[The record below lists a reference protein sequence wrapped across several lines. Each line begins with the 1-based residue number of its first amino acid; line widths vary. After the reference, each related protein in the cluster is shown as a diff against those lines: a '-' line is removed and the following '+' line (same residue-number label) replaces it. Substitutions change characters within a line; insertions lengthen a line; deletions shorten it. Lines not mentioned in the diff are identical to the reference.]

1 MTRASSRTRAA
12 VGAALALLVALA
24 GACGDD
30 RPKLAPLAP
39 TGSLGGAYASDGGAT
54 DGAASSSGGGGGLDC
69 SALTAPDGGACS
81 CFEQRLVGDGP
92 NVYFVLDRSG
102 SMASDGKWDTVR
114 AVVAEIVRAMGPRI
128 NPGVAVFPGQVDA
141 CATGVELVA
150 VSPGDQTAG
159 GKDGPTTTSIVSALA
174 ATPAGGGTPTRA
186 ALEGAR
192 AALAKVKG
200 KSFVVLA
207 TDGAPNCV
215 RTSCPSSLC
224 TLNIDGIQGC
234 SPGGPTCCDLPD
246 TTACL
251 DGDGTQSAVAALKSA
266 NVPTYVVG
274 VPGSETYASVLDRLA
289 SAGGTARTGAT
300 PLYYKVDST
309 SQAAL
314 TTTLKKVT
322 AQITA
327 TCTFDLEST
336 PIPDLVNVFLDG
348 ALVPHDT
355 TNGWTIDGARVTL
368 VGKTCAAVKSGDAF
382 RVQITTGCSTVK

>member
-1 MTRASSRTRAA
+1 MRWLRAA
-12 VGAALALLVALA
+12 VVFGAGLTVLA
-24 GACGDD
+24 GACSSGH
-30 RPKLAPLAP
+30 PSVY
-39 TGSLGGAYASDGGAT
+39 TGISSS
-54 DGAASSSGGGGGLDC
+54 ASSSGDKPPGFQEGRPKFSCADLKP
-69 SALTAPDGGACS
+69 ADGGKCD
-81 CFEQRLVGDGP
+81 CIEQDLVGDPP
-92 NVYFVLDRSG
+92 NMYFVLDRSG
-102 SMASDGKWDTVR
+102 SMASDAKWDTVR
-114 AVVAEIVRAMGPRI
+114 AVVADIVRALGPRI

-141 CATGVELVA
+141 CATGVELVPI
-150 VSPGDQTAG
+150 SLGDQTTA
-159 GKDGPTTTSIVSALA
+159 GKDGPTTASIVSALA

-215 RTSCPSSLC
+215 RTSCPASLC

-234 SPGGPTCCDLPD
+234 SPGGPSCCDLPD

-300 PLYYKVDST
+300 PLYYRVDST

-314 TTTLKKVT
+314 AATLKKVT

-327 TCTFDLEST
+327 TCTFDLESA
-336 PIPDLVNVFLDG
+336 PLPDLVNVFLDG

-355 TNGWTIDGARVTL
+355 TDGWTIDGARVTL
-368 VGKTCAAVKSGDAF
+368 VGKTCAAVKSGDAI